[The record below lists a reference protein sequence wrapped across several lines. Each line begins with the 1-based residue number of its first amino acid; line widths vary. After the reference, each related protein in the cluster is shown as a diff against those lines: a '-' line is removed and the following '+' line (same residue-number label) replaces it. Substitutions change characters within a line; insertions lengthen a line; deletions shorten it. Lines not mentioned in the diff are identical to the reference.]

1 MNLPLFL
8 ILQFFIPFVWS
19 QGLSSSGITLS
30 PSSSSSSSSS
40 AATLT
45 SQSATAPTGSANSTA
60 LSSTSATTTS
70 SAQFPSLSGV
80 PVCGNFFLKKKTLF
94 CVYNSNDSFLI
105 VTDCLAQAAAA
116 NCSSEV
122 DVNCFCPQYVF

>member
-19 QGLSSSGITLS
+19 QGLSSSGITSS
-30 PSSSSSSSSS
+30 PSSSSSSSS

-80 PVCGNFFLKKKTLF
+80 PVCGNFFLKKTLF